1 MNTDTDTS
9 AVNWQ
14 KKRKKKRVIN
24 CSSRQGD
31 EDIHANP

>member
-14 KKRKKKRVIN
+14 KKKKVIN

-31 EDIHANP
+31 EDIHTNP

>member
-14 KKRKKKRVIN
+14 KKKKEKVIN

-31 EDIHANP
+31 EDIHTNP